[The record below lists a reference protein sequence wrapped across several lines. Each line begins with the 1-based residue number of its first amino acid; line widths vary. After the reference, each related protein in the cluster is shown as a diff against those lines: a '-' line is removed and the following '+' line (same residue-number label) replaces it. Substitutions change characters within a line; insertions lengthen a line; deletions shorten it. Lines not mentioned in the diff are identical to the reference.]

1 MPYDPAVVYSLCL
14 YVLYVLLPLI
24 PAILIFRLFPETK
37 VAVAGPLQNLTLNAT
52 GAFAAYVVTVALGFV
67 LVQSVE
73 AQIISTRRYA
83 VEGIIVNLGDNQA
96 FNSDQ
101 FYSRYITT
109 AVDANGK
116 ISSRNYYFVIV
127 LDHRVV
133 KPEKVWL
140 QYWELPAASGTGSPP
155 TARSIPMELTPTNS
169 PQRFR
174 LQVQGNEPIF
184 VRE

>member
-1 MPYDPAVVYSLCL
+1 MPYDLAVVYSLCL

-83 VEGIIVNLGDNQA
+83 VEGI
-96 FNSDQ
+96 
-101 FYSRYITT
+101 
-109 AVDANGK
+109 K
-116 ISSRNYYFVIV
+116 IGRAHV
-127 LDHRVV
+127 
-133 KPEKVWL
+133 
-140 QYWELPAASGTGSPP
+140 
-155 TARSIPMELTPTNS
+155 
-169 PQRFR
+169 
-174 LQVQGNEPIF
+174 
-184 VRE
+184 